1 MTPSTRPTVEDPAA
15 EPPSAPAGDWIH
27 RAARR
32 IVPTEN
38 PTRVVYGIVVV
49 GALLA
54 AEGGFH
60 ETHLDTIASALL
72 AVGVYWLAHAYA
84 NVLGRRLA
92 TPGRLTAGMLW
103 RALKSEWAIVQGAA
117 IPLVALGI
125 AWAAGASQEAA
136 VTVALWSAVASLVG
150 FELAAAI
157 RSDATPGELALEV
170 SVGLA
175 MGLAIIAI
183 KVLLHH

>member
-1 MTPSTRPTVEDPAA
+1 VS
-15 EPPSAPAGDWIH
+15 EPPDALQRDWVH
-27 RAARR
+27 RAADR

-54 AEGGFH
+54 AEGGLH
-60 ETHLDTIASALL
+60 ETHLDTVLSALI
-72 AVGVYWLAHAYA
+72 AVAIYWLAHAYSS
-84 NVLGRRLA
+84 VLGRRLT
-92 TPGRLTAGMLW
+92 TPGRLTVGMLG
-103 RALKSEWAIVQGAA
+103 RALKREWAIVQGAA
-117 IPLVALGI
+117 IPLVALII
-125 AWAAGASQEAA
+125 AWAAGASQEGA

-150 FELAAAI
+150 FELAAAV
-157 RSDATPGELALEV
+157 RSDASPGELVLDV

-175 MGLAIIAI
+175 MVLAIIAM